1 MSAIETHFQQVR
13 DRIHT
18 ARKAC
23 GRADTVQLLA
33 VSKTRPVALIR
44 EAWHAGQRDFG
55 ENYVQ
60 EGINKILALQ
70 DFEGICWH
78 FIGSLQS
85 NKTRTVAEHFHW
97 VHSIDRFK
105 IAQRLNEQRPD
116 HQPPL
121 NICLQVNISHEDAKS
136 GIAPDEMIT
145 LAAKV
150 LSLSNLKLRGLMA
163 VPMPTNESAEQ
174 HTAFNAMADLLVKLQ
189 KRWPKQ
195 AFDTLSMGMS
205 GDMEAAIKAGSTMVR
220 IGTALFGVRDDS

>member
-1 MSAIETHFQQVR
+1 MLSIETHFRQVR
-13 DRIHT
+13 DQIHA
-18 ARKAC
+18 ARRAC
-23 GRADTVQLLA
+23 GRTDTIQLLA
-33 VSKTRPVALIR
+33 VSKTRPISLIR

-85 NKTRTVAEHFHW
+85 NKTRTVAKHFHW

-105 IAQRLNEQRPD
+105 IAQRLNEQRSD

-136 GIAPDEMIT
+136 GITPDEMIT
-145 LAAKV
+145 LAAEV
-150 LSLSNLKLRGLMA
+150 RSLPHLKLRGLMA
-163 VPMPTNESAEQ
+163 VPMSTNKSAEQ
-174 HTAFNAMADLLVKLQ
+174 HTAFNAMANLLVNLQ
-189 KRWPKQ
+189 KRWPEQ
-195 AFDTLSMGMS
+195 DFDTLSMGMS

-220 IGTALFGVRDDS
+220 IGTALFGTCDDS